1 MVLASL
7 LQEWLQTEKRVVV
20 IHRLHQILE
29 PFMLRRQVQDVESR
43 LPEKVCLFELIIVKA
58 QLASSRLHRT
68 SAVQTTIV
76 GLCRLI
82 LSMLC
87 AQVAVVVKCAMTPYQ
102 SVIYNWVKVGA
113 DRTAEAGCEC
123 AAQCVWPRTR
133 AGEISMFL
141 SICCPDCR

>member
-1 MVLASL
+1 MLASL

-102 SVIYNWVKVGA
+102 SVIYNWVKVG
-113 DRTAEAGCEC
+113 TATTTC
-123 AAQCVWPRTR
+123 APT
-133 AGEISMFL
+133 
-141 SICCPDCR
+141 CCANAAHCAWHL

>member
-1 MVLASL
+1 
-7 LQEWLQTEKRVVV
+7 
-20 IHRLHQILE
+20 
-29 PFMLRRQVQDVESR
+29 MLRRQVQDVESR
-43 LPEKVCLFELIIVKA
+43 LPEKVRRLFEHVAGQAGLFTSTSHPIIGCMDHLTGV
-58 QLASSRLHRT
+58 RLEVDFVMLMH
-68 SAVQTTIV
+68 
-76 GLCRLI
+76 
-82 LSMLC
+82 SMLC
-87 AQVAVVVKCAMTPYQ
+87 VQVAVVVKCAMTPYQ